1 LFCFLYCRIAALDE
15 VSAEILGDAVG
26 ANMKFTGGVSDPV
39 ERLVGRSLIVLSVLV
54 KGEPLFSVN
63 SSLFLELRKMSA
75 LSYPYESSICLA
87 GNGIGF
93 LANLGIPSLQD
104 K

>member
-1 LFCFLYCRIAALDE
+1 MGDGVQIEDRCKNAHRDGKLYPP
-15 VSAEILGDAVG
+15 
-26 ANMKFTGGVSDPV
+26 NMKFTGSVSDPV

-63 SSLFLELRKMSA
+63 SSFFLELRKMSA